1 MNETGNLTRMQER
14 MLVFAAIVAI
24 FLSVLNST
32 NINIALPSLIEYYH
46 TDMATVQWI
55 VVGYMMATGLILPTL

>member
-46 TDMATVQWI
+46 TDMATV
-55 VVGYMMATGLILPTL
+55 